1 MGLAHHEGPLLLR
14 CLKTSMAK
22 LRSGVNELEL
32 NVLQGPAAVVHQEG
46 LGIQERRDVKD
57 GGPQLFL

>member
-1 MGLAHHEGPLLLR
+1 
-14 CLKTSMAK
+14 MAK
-22 LRSGVNELEL
+22 LRSGVNKLEL